1 MTTPYALQLVVSEY
15 LKTGESFR
23 SVARDVGVSRQAV
36 ARIARYGPDEV
47 LRRPRVNVEVITWAV
62 AAFFDGAPEDWI
74 RRELC
79 LTSVQ
84 FDQMT
89 CPPIGLPAVRCPLC
103 RMLVSGLCL
112 ACFLERRA
120 TRPQPTK

>member
-47 LRRPRVNVEVITWAV
+47 LRRPRVNVEVPSPSSLSPLALESGV
-62 AAFFDGAPEDWI
+62 NAESEAAFRTVKPKTVPW
-74 RRELC
+74 
-79 LTSVQ
+79 
-84 FDQMT
+84 
-89 CPPIGLPAVRCPLC
+89 
-103 RMLVSGLCL
+103 
-112 ACFLERRA
+112 
-120 TRPQPTK
+120 